1 MDGGRSC
8 VKTLKNDSFG
18 IHYLHSSSHSSS
30 YLHLLHR
37 LYHLIVI
44 LLVVAFIIMLHWK
57 GQAVVDRGFLS
68 NFDFDSHDPAV
79 IRKRTLTT
87 SMTSTKRDELY
98 FYHTVFL
105 CIILTL
111 IFIGDLLLMHLPS
124 ISFGRLSPPPPSFA
138 LRFAN
143 DDSMLYLEM
152 VVLSWGSSFRR
163 APHPSHKPGGGL
175 HSIIWFAMSPK
186 SKKYRRSLVQE
197 IAKSHFSFIKFVWL
211 AFFATRHSSTLRH
224 WWIINIL
231 PTYRLYPAAHHSR
244 LATLSASKTLDF
256 RLVQSTFQSSN
267 LRWSFVVISFCGAE
281 WLY

>member
-1 MDGGRSC
+1 
-8 VKTLKNDSFG
+8 
-18 IHYLHSSSHSSS
+18 
-30 YLHLLHR
+30 
-37 LYHLIVI
+37 
-44 LLVVAFIIMLHWK
+44 MLHWK

-124 ISFGRLSPPPPSFA
+124 ISFGRLSPPPSFA

-175 HSIIWFAMSPK
+175 HSII
-186 SKKYRRSLVQE
+186 
-197 IAKSHFSFIKFVWL
+197 
-211 AFFATRHSSTLRH
+211 
-224 WWIINIL
+224 
-231 PTYRLYPAAHHSR
+231 
-244 LATLSASKTLDF
+244 
-256 RLVQSTFQSSN
+256 
-267 LRWSFVVISFCGAE
+267 
-281 WLY
+281 